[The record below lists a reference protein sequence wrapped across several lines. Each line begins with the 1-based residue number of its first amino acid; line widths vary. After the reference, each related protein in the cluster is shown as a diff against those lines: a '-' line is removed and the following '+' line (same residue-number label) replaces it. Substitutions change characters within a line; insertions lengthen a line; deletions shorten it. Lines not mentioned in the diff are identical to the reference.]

1 MIMTSTEIFTVGES
15 TSWTYAA
22 RLPRPMDSV
31 AYASLN
37 NKIYFIGKLLPV
49 FCYNNWLI
57 PEDNSPDFWTKKS
70 MVVEF
75 DGENWND
82 KFEWNDY
89 GDIKK
94 SAAVAVDLATSGF
107 KDFCN

>member
-1 MIMTSTEIFTVGES
+1 
-15 TSWTYAA
+15 
-22 RLPRPMDSV
+22 
-31 AYASLN
+31 
-37 NKIYFIGKLLPV
+37 
-49 FCYNNWLI
+49 
-57 PEDNSPDFWTKKS
+57 

-89 GDIKK
+89 GDTKK

>member
-1 MIMTSTEIFTVGES
+1 
-15 TSWTYAA
+15 
-22 RLPRPMDSV
+22 
-31 AYASLN
+31 
-37 NKIYFIGKLLPV
+37 
-49 FCYNNWLI
+49 
-57 PEDNSPDFWTKKS
+57 

-89 GDIKK
+89 GDTKK
-94 SAAVAVDLATSGF
+94 SAAVEVDLATSGF